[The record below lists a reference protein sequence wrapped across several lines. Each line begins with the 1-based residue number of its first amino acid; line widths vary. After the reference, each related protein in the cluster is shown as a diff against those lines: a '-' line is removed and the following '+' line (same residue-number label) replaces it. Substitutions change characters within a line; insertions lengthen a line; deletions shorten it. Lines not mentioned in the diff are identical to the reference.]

1 MQNKRYIIAGIFIA
15 LVVII
20 FGILTFKAINDIRSE
35 TDAFNNFVGEWSDS
49 SITDGNTNN
58 SVTME
63 LTNAGVIN
71 IAGAEAGTF
80 AIAPGKK
87 QIMIH
92 YNRLNGD
99 KTKTYQY
106 SLDGTNLTLT
116 DNETG
121 ETTSYTKK

>member
-20 FGILTFKAINDIRSE
+20 FGVLTIKTINDIRSE
-35 TDAFNNFVGEWSDS
+35 TDAFNTIVGVWTDS
-49 SITDGNTNN
+49 STNN
-58 SVTME
+58 AVTME
-63 LTNAGVIN
+63 LTNAGVVN

-80 AIAPGKK
+80 SIEPSKK
-87 QIMIH
+87 QITIH

-99 KTKTYQY
+99 KTQTYQY
-106 SLDGTNLTLT
+106 TLDATNLTIN

-121 ETTSYTKK
+121 DSTSYTKK